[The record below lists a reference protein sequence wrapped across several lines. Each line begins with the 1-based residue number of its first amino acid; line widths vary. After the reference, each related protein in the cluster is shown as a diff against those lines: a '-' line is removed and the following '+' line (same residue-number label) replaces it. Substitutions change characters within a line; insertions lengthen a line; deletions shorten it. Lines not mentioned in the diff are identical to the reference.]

1 MCSLK
6 ENLMFKG
13 SIVAIVTPFSAKGGS
28 ASGGKNSAIDEK
40 TLANLVEF
48 HVKNGTSAIVP
59 CGTTGESPTL
69 STAEHERVIEICI
82 TAAKKRVPIIAG
94 TGSNST
100 AEAVSLTEHAE
111 KAGANA
117 ALIVCPYYNKPSQKG
132 IYLHFKAIAESVDI
146 PIIIYNI
153 PGRTGRNIE
162 PETIAKLAKDFKN
175 IVGVKEASG
184 SLEQMQTL
192 KQLCPKT
199 FALLSGDDALTLPVL
214 RLGGVGVISVAA
226 NIIPRDV
233 ADLVKAFESGN
244 TAKAEQL
251 HNKMLPLVNALFIDT
266 NPIPVKIAMGVLK
279 MCSPQLRLPLC
290 EMSDENLAKLKTALK
305 NYGLLKK

>member
-1 MCSLK
+1 MLKGWIVALVTPLTEGRVDEKKLK
-6 ENLMFKG
+6 ELVDFQIK
-13 SIVAIVTPFSAKGGS
+13 
-28 ASGGKNSAIDEK
+28 SGTN
-40 TLANLVEF
+40 
-48 HVKNGTSAIVP
+48 AIVP

-69 STAEHERVIEICI
+69 STAEHERTIEICI
-82 TAAKKRVPIIAG
+82 AAAKKRVPIIAG

-132 IYLHFKAIAESVDI
+132 IYLHYKEIAESVAI

-162 PETIAKLAKDFKN
+162 PDTIAKLAKDFKN

-184 SLEQMQTL
+184 QLEQMQTI

-244 TAKAEQL
+244 LSKAEQL

-266 NPIPVKIAMGVLK
+266 NPIPVKIAMGLLK
-279 MCSPQLRLPLC
+279 MCSPELRLPLC
-290 EMSDENLAKLKTALK
+290 EMSDENLAKLKAALK
-305 NYGLLKK
+305 SYGLLKK

>member
-1 MCSLK
+1 MK
-6 ENLMFKG
+6 TEFYG
-13 SIVAIVTPFSAKGGS
+13 SIVAIVTPFKEDRV
-28 ASGGKNSAIDEK
+28 DEK
-40 TLANLVEF
+40 TLKDLVDF
-48 HVKNGTSAIVP
+48 QIKNGTNGIVP

-132 IYLHFKAIAESVDI
+132 IYLHFKTIAESVAI

-175 IVGVKEASG
+175 VVGVKEASG
-184 SLEQMQTL
+184 QLDQMQTI
-192 KQLCPKT
+192 KRLCPKK

-214 RLGGVGVISVAA
+214 QIGGVGVISVAA

-233 ADLVKAFESGN
+233 SDLIKAFESGN
-244 TAKAEQL
+244 VAKAEQL

-266 NPIPVKIAMGVLK
+266 NPIPVKIAMGILK

-290 EMSDENLAKLKTALK
+290 EMSDENLAKLKLALK